1 MQSGA
6 KLKVSS
12 TVESWELMP
21 DPSSETARKGS
32 HVLVLGTH
40 HQFQRHQDTS
50 AQRERVRAD
59 FEKLLRKVIEERRI
73 SVVAEEASDDKA
85 VWESL
90 RKDEELA
97 GGFRGLFGDYQTVD
111 APVPT
116 IAKELAKKYGVTHA
130 DVDVDVRS
138 QEGDA
143 ESIAK
148 RDAAMTEK
156 ILSGCKDAESV
167 LVIVG
172 ELHRAGVSA
181 QLKNAGWTVESLH
194 FPNA

>member
-1 MQSGA
+1 
-6 KLKVSS
+6 
-12 TVESWELMP
+12 MP
-21 DPSSETARKGS
+21 DLSSETVTKGS
-32 HVLVLGTH
+32 HVVVLGTH
-40 HQFQRHQDTS
+40 HEFQRHQDTS

-59 FEKLLRKVIEERRI
+59 FEKLLRKVIEERRVR
-73 SVVAEEASDDKA
+73 VVAEEANDDKA

-90 RKDEELA
+90 REDEELA
-97 GGFRGLFGDYQTVD
+97 AGFGGLFGDYQTVD

-116 IAKELAKKYGVTHA
+116 IAKELAKEYGVTHA
-130 DVDVDVRS
+130 DVDVDVRA

-156 ILSGCKDAESV
+156 ILSARTDAESV
-167 LVIVG
+167 LVIIG

-181 QLKNAGWTVESLH
+181 LLKNAGWTVESFH